1 MERNNKLNMIHN
13 SPTNIQTTETDWW
26 FLFDS
31 ESLKIVTE
39 PQQCSGYT
47 TSPYNMFVA
56 DSLEECEEYIKDNGI
71 IRDLFENEYIES

>member
-1 MERNNKLNMIHN
+1 MIHN
-13 SPTNIQTTETDWW
+13 SPENIQTVETDWW

-47 TSPYNMFVA
+47 TSPYSMFVA
-56 DSLEECEEYIKDNGI
+56 DSLEECEEYIEDNGI
-71 IRDLFENEYIES
+71 IRDSFEDISTDFFEN

>member
-1 MERNNKLNMIHN
+1 MIHN
-13 SPTNIQTTETDWW
+13 SPQNTHVIETDWW

-39 PQQCSGYT
+39 HQQCIGYT

-56 DSLEECEEYIKDNGI
+56 DSLEECEEYIEDNGI
-71 IRDLFENEYIES
+71 IRDSFEDISTDFFEN